1 MSNRF
6 KALLGAAVLL
16 CGPVLVLAQTT
27 PPIPPSG
34 ATLAQ
39 AQDVPLVS
47 SERTINLTEE
57 NRYII
62 REIVLKDP
70 NRPKEQGT
78 RAAIGDA
85 LPPGVATQPF
95 PADVAQKIPALRS
108 HRFFITDQQV
118 VIVDPKSN
126 KVADIVKAQ

>member
-16 CGPVLVLAQTT
+16 CGPVLVLAQTAA
-27 PPIPPSG
+27 PS
-34 ATLAQ
+34 ARLAQ
-39 AQDVPLVS
+39 AEKDAPLVS

-70 NRPKEQGT
+70 SVPKEKGT

-95 PADVAQKIPALRS
+95 PADVSRKVPAVRS
-108 HRFFITDQQV
+108 LRFFATDDEV

-126 KVADIVKAQ
+126 KVADIVKSQ

>member
-6 KALLGAAVLL
+6 KALIGGVVLL
-16 CGPVLVLAQTT
+16 CGPVLVLAQT
-27 PPIPPSG
+27 PAPS
-34 ATLAQ
+34 TTVAQ
-39 AQDVPLVS
+39 AQKDAPLVS

-70 NRPKEQGT
+70 SVPKEPGP

-85 LPPGVATQPF
+85 LPAGTATQPF

-108 HRFFITDQQV
+108 HRFFVTDDEV

-126 KVADIVKAQ
+126 KVADIVKSQ

>member
-6 KALLGAAVLL
+6 KALVGAAVLL
-16 CGPVLVLAQTT
+16 CGPVLVLAQT
-27 PPIPPSG
+27 PAPSVQM
-34 ATLAQ
+34 AQ
-39 AQDVPLVS
+39 EQKDEPLVS

-70 NRPKEQGT
+70 KVPKEQGA
-78 RAAIGDA
+78 RAAIGDP
-85 LPPGVATQPF
+85 LPAGVATQPF

-108 HRFFITDQQV
+108 HRFFVTDREV

-126 KVADIVKAQ
+126 KIADIVKSQ

>member
-6 KALLGAAVLL
+6 KALVGAAVLL
-16 CGPVLVLAQTT
+16 CGPVLVLAQT
-27 PPIPPSG
+27 PAPSV
-34 ATLAQ
+34 LIAQ
-39 AQDVPLVS
+39 AEKDAPLVS

-70 NRPKEQGT
+70 NAPKEQGA
-78 RAAIGDA
+78 RAAIGDP

-108 HRFFITDQQV
+108 HRFFITGQEV

-126 KVADIVKAQ
+126 KIADIVKSQ